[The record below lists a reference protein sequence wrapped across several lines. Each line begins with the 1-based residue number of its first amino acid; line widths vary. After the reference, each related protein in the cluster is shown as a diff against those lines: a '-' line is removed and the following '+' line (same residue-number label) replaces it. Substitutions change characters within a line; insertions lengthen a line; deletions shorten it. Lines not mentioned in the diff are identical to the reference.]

1 MFCLS
6 LPREVTLV
14 DNAGIRTQTHP
25 TAVMYLILQHLLE
38 KNFQKQAVTQEIAQ
52 SLLAATQELLELK

>member
-1 MFCLS
+1 M
-6 LPREVTLV
+6 